1 MNKKSAPL
9 FLSKRIFVR
18 LAVACGL
25 LLLIPLLLQLTIG
38 TGVDGQGFNWQL
50 GDFIVMWVLLF
61 AVGAATIVLAT
72 RVARQ
77 HWWLLGI
84 ASVLMLLYIWA
95 ELAVG
100 IFMPFGT

>member
-1 MNKKSAPL
+1 MNKKSARL
-9 FLSKRIFVR
+9 FLSKRIFAW
-18 LAVACGL
+18 LALACGL
-25 LLLIPLLLQLTIG
+25 LLLIPLLLQFTIG
-38 TGVDGQGFNWQL
+38 TGVDGQGFNWRL

-61 AVGAATIVLAT
+61 AVGAGTIVLAT

-77 HWWLLGI
+77 HWWLIGI
-84 ASVLMLLYIWA
+84 ASVLILFYVWA